1 MRGVELRQL
10 RYFLAVA
17 EELHFGRAAAR
28 LLIAGPSLSQQIKAL
43 ERDLGVPLFARDR
56 RTVALTAA
64 GAALVPEVRALLE
77 RADELRRHAQQLSGS
92 APVRIGYV
100 NWLPPDLTARTA
112 GVAQLY
118 VDAWVVPSHH
128 QVARV
133 ADGSLDLAVCWAR
146 AADLEQHGLEADLL
160 GADRLYAVAVGT
172 DTSPVRAKDIAVLV
186 DDDVT
191 TWLSWNVFAEEFA
204 HDTGARIR
212 RIHNG
217 AITGPAFF
225 DHVRVCTTPVLNSPK
240 GQTTPLPPDLVQRPV
255 IDPEVLWTWWLVRRA
270 GEVRATVL
278 AAAEAITRDVGD
290 LGLDREGVWLSAHD
304 PFRALGG

>member
-56 RTVALTAA
+56 RTVALTSA

-77 RADELRRHAQQLSGS
+77 RADELQRHARQLSGS
-92 APVRIGYV
+92 RPVRIGYV

-118 VDAWVVPSHH
+118 VDAWVVPSH
-128 QVARV
+128 QQAARV
-133 ADGSLDLAVCWAR
+133 ADGSLDLAVCWIR
-146 AADLEQHGLEADLL
+146 RSEAAQLGLQAQLL

-172 DTSPVRAKDIAVLV
+172 DTSPVQAKDIAVLV

-191 TWLSWNVFAEEFA
+191 SWQSWNDYAEEFA
-204 HDTGARIR
+204 RDTGCAVR

-255 IDPEVLWTWWLVRRA
+255 VDPEVVWTWSLVRR
-270 GEVRATVL
+270 EDEERADVI
-278 AAAEAITRDVGD
+278 AAADAIVRNVGD
-290 LGLDREGVWLSAHD
+290 LGLDRVWLPSDD
-304 PFRALGG
+304 PYRALRG

>member
-56 RTVALTAA
+56 RTVALTSA

-77 RADELRRHAQQLSGS
+77 RADELQRHARQLSGS
-92 APVRIGYV
+92 RPVRIGYV

-118 VDAWVVPSHH
+118 VDAWVVPSH
-128 QVARV
+128 QQAARV
-133 ADGSLDLAVCWAR
+133 ADGSLDLAVCWIR
-146 AADLEQHGLEADLL
+146 RTEAAQLGLKAHLL

-172 DTSPVRAKDIAVLV
+172 DTSPVKAKDIAVLV

-191 TWLSWNVFAEEFA
+191 SWQSWNDYAEEFA
-204 HDTGARIR
+204 RDTGCRVR

-240 GQTTPLPPDLVQRPV
+240 GQTTPLPPDLVARPV
-255 IDPEVLWTWWLVRRA
+255 VDPEVLWTWSLVRR
-270 GEVRATVL
+270 EDEEREDVV
-278 AAAEAITRDVGD
+278 AAAEAIVRSVGD
-290 LGLDREGVWLSAHD
+290 LGLDRAWLPADD
-304 PFRALGG
+304 PYRALGG

>member
-1 MRGVELRQL
+1 MELRQL

-56 RTVALTAA
+56 RTVALTSA

-77 RADELRRHAQQLSGS
+77 RADELQRHARQLSGS
-92 APVRIGYV
+92 RPVRIGYV

-118 VDAWVVPSHH
+118 VDAWVVPSH
-128 QVARV
+128 QQAARV
-133 ADGSLDLAVCWAR
+133 ADGSLDLAVCWIR
-146 AADLEQHGLEADLL
+146 RSEAAQLGLTAQLL

-191 TWLSWNVFAEEFA
+191 SWQSWNDYAEEFA
-204 HDTGARIR
+204 RDTGCAVR

-255 IDPEVLWTWWLVRRA
+255 VDPEVVWTWSLVRR
-270 GEVRATVL
+270 EDEERADVI
-278 AAAEAITRDVGD
+278 AAAEAIVRNVGD
-290 LGLDREGVWLSAHD
+290 LGLDRAWLPSDD
-304 PFRALGG
+304 PYRALRG

>member
-1 MRGVELRQL
+1 MLSGVELRQL

-56 RTVALTAA
+56 RTVALTSA

-77 RADELRRHAQQLSGS
+77 RAGELQRHARQLSGS
-92 APVRIGYV
+92 RPVRIGYV

-118 VDAWVVPSHH
+118 VDAWVVPSH
-128 QVARV
+128 QQAARV
-133 ADGSLDLAVCWAR
+133 ADGSLDLAVCWIR
-146 AADLEQHGLEADLL
+146 KSEAAQLGLKAQLL

-191 TWLSWNVFAEEFA
+191 SWQSWNDYAEEFA
-204 HDTGARIR
+204 EDTGCRVR

-240 GQTTPLPPDLVQRPV
+240 GQTTPLPPDLVARPV
-255 IDPEVLWTWWLVRRA
+255 VDPEVLWTWSLVRR
-270 GEVRATVL
+270 EDEERADVV
-278 AAAEAITRDVGD
+278 AAADAIVRNVGD
-290 LGLDREGVWLSAHD
+290 LGLDRAWLPSDD
-304 PFRALGG
+304 PYRALGG

>member
-1 MRGVELRQL
+1 MELRQL

-56 RTVALTAA
+56 RTVALTSA
-64 GAALVPEVRALLE
+64 GAALVPEVKALLE
-77 RADELRRHAQQLSGS
+77 RADELQRHARQLSGS
-92 APVRIGYV
+92 RPVRIGYV

-118 VDAWVVPSHH
+118 VDAWVVPSH
-128 QVARV
+128 QQAARV
-133 ADGSLDLAVCWAR
+133 ADGSLDLAVCWIRRTEAAR
-146 AADLEQHGLEADLL
+146 LGLKAQLL

-191 TWLSWNVFAEEFA
+191 SWQSWNDYAEEFA
-204 HDTGARIR
+204 EDTGCRVR

-240 GQTTPLPPDLVQRPV
+240 GQTTPLPPDLVARPV
-255 IDPEVLWTWWLVRRA
+255 VDPEVLWTWSLVRR
-270 GEVRATVL
+270 EDEEREDVI
-278 AAAEAITRDVGD
+278 AAAEAIVRGVGD
-290 LGLDREGVWLSAHD
+290 LGLDRAWLPSDD
-304 PFRALGG
+304 PYRALGG

>member
-1 MRGVELRQL
+1 MELRQL

-43 ERDLGVPLFARDR
+43 EKDLGVALFERDR
-56 RTVALTAA
+56 RSVALTSA

-77 RADELRRHAQQLSGS
+77 RADELQRHARQLSGS
-92 APVRIGYV
+92 RPVRIGYV
-100 NWLPPDLTARTA
+100 NWLPPDLTKRTA

-118 VDAWVVPSHH
+118 VDAWVVPSH
-128 QVARV
+128 QQAARV
-133 ADGSLDLAVCWAR
+133 ADGSLDLAVCWIRKTEAAALGLR
-146 AADLEQHGLEADLL
+146 AQLL

-172 DTSPVRAKDIAVLV
+172 DSSPVKAQDIAVLV

-191 TWLSWNVFAEEFA
+191 SWQSWNDYAEEFA
-204 HDTGARIR
+204 RDTGCKVR

-240 GQTTPLPPDLVQRPV
+240 GQTTPLPPDLVARPV
-255 IDPEVLWTWWLVRRA
+255 VDPEVLWTWSLVRRA
-270 GEVRATVL
+270 DEERADVV
-278 AAAEAITRDVGD
+278 AAADAIVRSVGD
-290 LGLDREGVWLSAHD
+290 LGLGGAWLPADD
-304 PFRALGG
+304 PYRALGG